1 MKIGFLQIFYT
12 IFSAVLIS
20 LAIPNE
26 IYLLGFPLIG
36 LFSLVPFYFAIA
48 TARTFKKSFFLG
60 FLHAFSVHIFSSFW
74 LGNFR
79 NFAGFTL
86 GASALGTGAIEAL
99 CAMIMFIPF
108 SSIFWKKSLE
118 IYSGKQSLYLILRPL
133 YFTASYCVY
142 EFMKSTGWL
151 GYPWGTL
158 SSCAAKWHFITQ
170 IASITG
176 ALGVS
181 FLFALFSCVFAEG
194 IILLSRVQEF
204 IPVKAGRKKV
214 FIEDNSRFFALNIN
228 RRLLSVLFGAALIFG
243 IVTYVMPQKKV
254 KQLNA
259 ILVQQN
265 LDPWITSD
273 SESVRISDRII
284 ETKKDEFDEEGIS
297 TDLVVWSEGI
307 LTKAFPKS
315 QNYYEIYPEGRSLMA
330 LIRATG
336 CPFVIGGSY
345 EIDRNDRAYSN
356 AAILINRHGK
366 FVDAYQKMHLV
377 PFAESIPGVQHPW
390 VKKFFRPVLGN
401 SVGWV
406 AGETAVLFEVPLS
419 TPSKETR
426 KSRTV
431 NVEKPEPL
439 KNTVTFGTPIC
450 FDDAFT
456 DIAGKMFWGGAELFI
471 NITNDSWSKTKS
483 AEYQH
488 YAVSQYRAIEY
499 RTPLIRTTNGGYTCI
514 IDPKGKVLEDLPLF
528 IDDGIAAKIPVYERK
543 ITTYARFGSWF
554 AITLICFVLMCV
566 IAAARASEAWS
577 GFMSPVIPKRSLT

>member
-12 IFSAVLIS
+12 IFSAILIS

-26 IYLLGFPLIG
+26 IYLTGFPLIG
-36 LFSLVPFYFAIA
+36 LFSLVPFFFAIA
-48 TARTFKKSFFLG
+48 TARTFRNSFILG
-60 FLHAFSVHIFSSFW
+60 FIHAFSVHILSSFW

-86 GASALGTGAIEAL
+86 GASAIGTGAIEAV
-99 CAMIMFIPF
+99 CAMGMFIPF
-108 SSIFWKKSLE
+108 SSVYWKKSLE
-118 IYSGKQSLYLILRPL
+118 IYSGKQNWYSILRPL
-133 YFTASYCVY
+133 YFASAYCVY

-158 SSCAAKWHFITQ
+158 SSCAVKWHFITQ

-181 FLFALFSCVFAEG
+181 WLFAFFSSVFAEE
-194 IILLSRVQEF
+194 IILISRPEEYKF
-204 IPVKAGRKKV
+204 LKIGRKKI
-214 FIEDNSRFFALNIN
+214 FIKDNSRFFALNIN
-228 RRLLSVLFGAALIFG
+228 RRLLSVLFGTTVVFG
-243 IVTYVMPQKKV
+243 IVSYVMPQKKI

-273 SESVRISDRII
+273 SESVRISDGII
-284 ETKKDEFDEEGIS
+284 ESKKDEFFEEAINP
-297 TDLVVWSEGI
+297 DLVVWSEGI
-307 LTKAFPKS
+307 LTKAFPRS
-315 QNYYEIYPEGRSLMA
+315 QDYYEIYPEGKSLMA
-330 LIRATG
+330 LIRATN
-336 CPFVIGGSY
+336 CPFIIGGTY
-345 EIDRNDRAYSN
+345 EIDRDDRAYSN
-356 AAILINRHGK
+356 AAILFSRHGK
-366 FVDAYQKMHLV
+366 FIDAYRKMHLV
-377 PFAESIPGVQHPW
+377 PFAESIPGVQYPW

-406 AGETAVLFEVPLS
+406 AGETAVLFQIPIS
-419 TPSKETR
+419 TPSKESKT
-426 KSRTV
+426 SRIV
-431 NVEKPEPL
+431 NVEKPETI

-450 FDDAFT
+450 FDDAFP

-499 RTPLIRTTNGGYTCI
+499 RTTLVRTTNGGYTCI
-514 IDPKGKVLEDLPLF
+514 IDPKGKVIKDLPLF
-528 IDDGIAAKIPVYERK
+528 IDDGIAAKIPVFERK

-554 AITLICFVLMCV
+554 AITLICFVLMWV

-577 GFMSPVIPKRSLT
+577 GFTSPVIPKRSLT